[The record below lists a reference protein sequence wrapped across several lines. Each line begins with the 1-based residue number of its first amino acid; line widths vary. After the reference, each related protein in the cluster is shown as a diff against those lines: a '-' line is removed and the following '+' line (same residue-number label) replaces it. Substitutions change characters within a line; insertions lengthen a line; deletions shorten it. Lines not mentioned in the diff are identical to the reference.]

1 MKITDVEA
9 IWLRLP
15 EIDERCDGTQDT
27 LVVRVHTDE
36 GVSGIGEVDSSPAVA
51 KAIIEAPLSHAIAR
65 GLRLC
70 VLGEDPRDIARLWA
84 RMYEGSIFYG
94 RGGAAQQAI
103 SGVDMALWDLLGK
116 VTGQPVYRLLGGGF
130 RTHLRAYASI
140 LFGDTPAQT
149 GEIARRLVAQGFTA
163 AKFGWGPLGKDE
175 ATDLALVREARR
187 GLGDGPEL
195 MIDAGLAYDARTALR
210 RAEQFAEYR
219 PFWLEEPLHPDD
231 LDGYARLAARSPIRI
246 AAGEQETT
254 LRGFAALLATGID
267 VVQPDV
273 ARVGGP
279 SVAVQVGRLAAEQQR
294 LCVNHSYK
302 TGISIAASLHF
313 LAALP
318 NAGWL
323 EYCVEG
329 SALRQTLTR
338 QTFPVI
344 DGQVAVP
351 QGPGLGVELDEGV
364 LARYRVA
371 ATTR

>member
-1 MKITDVEA
+1 MRITDVEA

-15 EIDERCDGTQDT
+15 EVDERCDGTQDT
-27 LVVRVHTDE
+27 LVVRVHTDA
-36 GVSGIGEVDSSPAVA
+36 GVVGVGEVDSAPMVA

-70 VLGEDPRDIARLWA
+70 VLGEDPRDIARLWD
-84 RMYEGSIFYG
+84 RMYQGSIFYG

-103 SGVDMALWDLLGK
+103 SGVDMALWDIAGK
-116 VTGQPVYRLLGGGF
+116 ATGQPVYRLLGGGF

-140 LFGDTPAQT
+140 LFGDTPGAT
-149 GEIARRLVAQGFTA
+149 YEIGRRLVDQGFTGV
-163 AKFGWGPLGKDE
+163 KFGWGPLGRDE
-175 ATDLALVREARR
+175 ATDVALVREARR
-187 GLGDGPEL
+187 GLGEGVEL
-195 MIDAGLAYDARTALR
+195 MIDAGICYDSSTAIR
-210 RAEQFAEYR
+210 RAAQFAEYR
-219 PFWLEEPLHPDD
+219 PFWLEEPLHPDA
-231 LDGYARLAARSPIRI
+231 LEGYARLAAHSPVRI

-254 LRGFAALLATGID
+254 VRGFEALLDAGLD

-279 SVAVQVGRLAAEQQR
+279 SQAIEIGRLAARRHR

-318 NAGWL
+318 NSSWL

-329 SALRQTLTR
+329 SALRRTLTR
-338 QTFPVI
+338 QLFPVV

-351 QGPGLGVELDEGV
+351 QEPGLGVDLDEEV
-364 LARYRVA
+364 IARYRVA
-371 ATTR
+371 